1 MAGSARPERDTPCL
15 NCTDRSV
22 WSISTG
28 GDIAMASWTGS
39 ATAAGADGQPASG
52 RVRRVRTL
60 RTFWGPLVAVL
71 LIPLLYSVLYLW
83 AYWDPYA
90 RLANLPVAVVN
101 EDRGAWYQGEQVQ
114 LGDELVSRLRSDQN
128 LHWVVM
134 SRAEAEQALHDG
146 RVYMVMVIPRDFSQR
161 AVHIGDAGALR
172 ATIRLETNP
181 ASNFLAAQMGES
193 AARRIHQV
201 LSEELTERFVSET
214 LAAVREGV
222 AGLEAATEAGRKL
235 EEGMREASQAAGR
248 LTAGAHDL
256 GRGVEELQAGTVSL
270 ASGSDRLAS
279 GLERSAGAAGRLRAG
294 AGELAAA
301 GVTLRDGATV
311 LAGNSRSLAA
321 GLRQAAAGAAELA
334 RGAGE
339 VERGIDQLDRG
350 AGELAAAGE
359 AMGDRLA
366 AASTGVRRLDEA
378 LDAWARARGLEGDP
392 ALATIRD
399 QLADLAGGL
408 DEAAASAGQVA
419 RGAAQLRDGTRRLRV
434 AQQQVVAGTGQLAA
448 QLDKAAGGSASLARG
463 AEQLAGGTAE
473 LAGRLDEL
481 VAGID
486 QWADGQARLRAGA
499 RDLQAGLQQV
509 VAGTEE
515 LASGTRQLAGGADA
529 LARGLRQLEQGQH
542 ALAAALEDRAGAAR
556 AAEVPVQETADR
568 VASPVQLAVGKLHD
582 VPNWGTGFTPYF
594 LPLSLFVGAMIL
606 SLVFDPNRTPLP
618 RPARLGTA
626 ARWLAR
632 NYGFYA
638 AMTTGQALVAGAAL
652 VRGLGLKPVL
662 PGLFMLAGVVTAL
675 CFGAIALLL
684 VTALGDAGRL
694 LGVVLLMLQLT
705 SSGGTYPLELQPAFF
720 RTVSSYLPM
729 THALAALRA
738 AVSAGDPAR
747 AQRELVLLGG
757 IAAGCLVAALLVAVA
772 RGCGLRFL
780 RHAVGRHCAEPGR
793 EPAA

>member
-1 MAGSARPERDTPCL
+1 
-15 NCTDRSV
+15 
-22 WSISTG
+22 
-28 GDIAMASWTGS
+28 MASWTGS

-101 EDRGAWYQGEQVQ
+101 EDRGASYQGEQVQ

-235 EEGMREASQAAGR
+235 EEGMREATQAAGR

-256 GRGVEELQAGTVSL
+256 GRGVEELRAGTVRL
-270 ASGSDRLAS
+270 ASGSDRLAG
-279 GLERSAGAAGRLRAG
+279 GLERSTEAAGHLRAG
-294 AGELAAA
+294 TAELATA
-301 GVTLRDGATV
+301 GVTLRDAATT
-311 LAGNSRSLAA
+311 LAGSTRSLAA
-321 GLRQAAAGAAELA
+321 GLQEAATGAAELA

-378 LDAWARARGLEGDP
+378 LDAWARAHGLEGDP

-434 AQQQVVAGTGQLAA
+434 AQQEVATGAGQLAA
-448 QLDKAAGGSASLARG
+448 QLDKAAGGSSTLARG
-463 AEQLAGGTAE
+463 AAELAGGTAE
-473 LAGRLDEL
+473 LASHLDEL
-481 VAGID
+481 AAGMD
-486 QWADGQARLRAGA
+486 QWASGQASLQAGA
-499 RDLQAGLQQV
+499 RDLQAGLHRA
-509 VAGTEE
+509 VAGTAE
-515 LASGTRQLAGGADA
+515 LTSGTRQLAGGADA

-606 SLVFDPNRTPLP
+606 SLP
-618 RPARLGTA
+618 RLRSEQDAAAA
-626 ARWLAR
+626 ARSAR
-632 NYGFYA
+632 DRRA
-638 AMTTGQALVAGAAL
+638 VAGAQLRVLCRHDHRPGARRRRRPGTRAGSEAGAAGPVHARRRGHGAL
-652 VRGLGLKPVL
+652 LWGHRAPPGHRPGRCGPVAGGCPVDAAADVVRRNVPPGVATGVL
-662 PGLFMLAGVVTAL
+662 PYRQQLSAHDPRPGCAAGGRLGGGPGAGAAGAGASRGHRGRVPGGGPAGRGGPGLRAPVSASRRWQAL
-675 CFGAIALLL
+675 C
-684 VTALGDAGRL
+684 
-694 LGVVLLMLQLT
+694 
-705 SSGGTYPLELQPAFF
+705 GTRP
-720 RTVSSYLPM
+720 
-729 THALAALRA
+729 
-738 AVSAGDPAR
+738 
-747 AQRELVLLGG
+747 
-757 IAAGCLVAALLVAVA
+757 
-772 RGCGLRFL
+772 
-780 RHAVGRHCAEPGR
+780 
-793 EPAA
+793 

>member
-1 MAGSARPERDTPCL
+1 MAPSKWPATGA
-15 NCTDRSV
+15 
-22 WSISTG
+22 G
-28 GDIAMASWTGS
+28 GD
-39 ATAAGADGQPASG
+39 GQSASG
-52 RVRRVRTL
+52 RVRRARTL

-71 LIPLLYSVLYLW
+71 LIPLLYSFLYLW

-90 RLANLPVAVVN
+90 RLSDLPVAVVN
-101 EDRGAWYQGEQVQ
+101 EDRGAPYQGEQVQ
-114 LGDELVSRLRSDQN
+114 LGAELVNRLRNDQG

-134 SRAEAEQALHDG
+134 SRAEAEKALKEG

-222 AGLEAATEAGRKL
+222 AGLEAAAEAGRKL
-235 EEGMREASQAAGR
+235 EGGTREASQAAGR
-248 LTAGAHDL
+248 LTAGTYDL
-256 GRGVEELQAGTVSL
+256 GRGVEELRSGTVRL

-279 GLERSAGAAGRLRAG
+279 GLERSTGSAGRLRAG
-294 AGELAAA
+294 AAELAAA
-301 GVTLRDGATV
+301 GVTLRDAATV

-334 RGAGE
+334 GGAGQ

-350 AGELAAAGE
+350 AGELEAAGE
-359 AMGDRLA
+359 AMGNRLA
-366 AASTGVRRLDEA
+366 MASTGARRLAEA

-392 ALATIRD
+392 ALAAIRG
-399 QLADLAGGL
+399 QLAELAGGL
-408 DEAAASAGQVA
+408 DEAARNAGQVA
-419 RGAAQLRDGTRRLRV
+419 RGAAGLQDSTRRLKV

-473 LAGRLDEL
+473 LAGHLDEL
-481 VAGID
+481 AAGID
-486 QWADGQARLRAGA
+486 QWADGQSRLQAGA
-499 RDLQAGLQQV
+499 RDLQAGLHQM

-529 LARGLRQLEQGQH
+529 LARGLHRLEQSQH
-542 ALAAALEDRAGAAR
+542 AFTVALEDRAGAAR
-556 AAEVPVQETADR
+556 AAAVPVQETADR
-568 VASPVQLAVGKLHD
+568 VASPVQLVVGKLHD

-606 SLVFDPNRTPLP
+606 SLVFDPNRTWLP
-618 RPARLGTA
+618 QPATPGTA

-638 AMTTGQALVAGAAL
+638 AVTTGQALVAGTAL

-662 PGLFMLAGVVTAL
+662 PGMFMLAGVVTAL

-705 SSGGTYPLELQPAFF
+705 SSGGTYPVELQPAFF
-720 RTVSSYLPM
+720 RTVSRYLPM
-729 THALAALRA
+729 THAVAALRA

-757 IAAGCLVAALLVAVA
+757 IAAGCLVVALLVAVV
-772 RGCGLRFL
+772 RGRWPWFL
-780 RHAVGRHCAEPGR
+780 RHNVVGRHSAGAGR